1 MNNYSIYL
9 ATEKE
14 KINLLQIAR
23 NYGATVAGVSGCGT
37 GYYIQITATEE
48 QAQKINNTLEV

>member
-14 KINLLQIAR
+14 KINLLQVAR
-23 NYGATVAGVSGCGT
+23 NYGATITAVSGCGT
-37 GYYIQITATEE
+37 GYYVQLNATEQ
-48 QAQKINNTLEV
+48 QAQTINNTLEG